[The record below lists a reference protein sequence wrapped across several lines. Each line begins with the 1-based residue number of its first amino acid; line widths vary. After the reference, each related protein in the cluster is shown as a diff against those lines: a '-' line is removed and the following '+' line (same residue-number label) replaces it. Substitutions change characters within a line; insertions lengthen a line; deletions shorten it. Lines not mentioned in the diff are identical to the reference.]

1 MVRADHKDGSI
12 TLEGSAM
19 VCLAE
24 VAVLIVEMANGA
36 AILSGA
42 DSKKLLEF
50 MLNDIGVRSR
60 LLLDEAIKSG
70 EGAAGF
76 LKR

>member
-1 MVRADHKDGSI
+1 MVRADHKDGTV

-36 AILSGA
+36 AMLSGA
-42 DSKKLLEF
+42 DPHKLLQF